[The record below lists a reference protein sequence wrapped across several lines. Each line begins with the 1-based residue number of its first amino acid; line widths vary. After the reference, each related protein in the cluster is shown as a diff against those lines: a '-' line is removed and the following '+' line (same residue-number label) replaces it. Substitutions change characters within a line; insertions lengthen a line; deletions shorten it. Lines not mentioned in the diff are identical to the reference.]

1 MFETQDKS
9 EPLEQEARIDVM
21 PNNSTTYRLERI
33 REDSTIPFCQYR
45 NRQDSHLQFQYEQD

>member
-45 NRQDSHLQFQYEQD
+45 TRQDSHLQF